1 MSYICQN
8 KTCAIAI
15 SKAAFNIPMNC
26 QKCQQSLVEL
36 KEASL
41 FSEEAEQL
49 IASLPYSFLNQ
60 QYFTFYF

>member
-8 KTCAIAI
+8 KTYAIAI
-15 SKAAFNIPMNC
+15 PKATFHIPMNC
-26 QKCQQSLVEL
+26 QKYQQPLVEL

-60 QYFTFYF
+60 QYFTFNF